1 MSKFTNFLDKS
12 FEFMAFDCWIWF
24 KIHKHLISR
33 NWHHSLIVNPSN
45 SFHIFCIFTS
55 TIINLD
61 VVKSSY
67 KLLSMMNFGNFNI
80 INSRS
85 GAQVCELT
93 SMNVKF
99 RIICDLKLAVIN
111 QLQDWLGDVKIF
123 FSMSNQVWQSDE
135 ILLYMID
142 DLNSRCP

>member
-1 MSKFTNFLDKS
+1 MIDLVT
-12 FEFMAFDCWIWF
+12 
-24 KIHKHLISR
+24 
-33 NWHHSLIVNPSN
+33 
-45 SFHIFCIFTS
+45 
-55 TIINLD
+55 
-61 VVKSSY
+61 
-67 KLLSMMNFGNFNI
+67 LSNI

-85 GAQVCELT
+85 GTQVCELT

-123 FSMSNQVWQSDE
+123 FPMSNQVWQSDE